1 MGRNSH
7 YWDNKTERSKVAK
20 EHNELMKKIKAENI
34 AQCIKGSKVY
44 NGKDFCDY
52 SEESESNIIKHKVKD
67 DDSVSAV
74 MSLLRTDREKK
85 TAVLNF
91 ASFKNPGGGFLKGS
105 SAQEESLCH
114 KSTLYPVLEDFDT
127 SFYAYNREH
136 LNKGLYEDRAIY
148 TPDVY
153 FKTGMYERYCDV
165 ITCAAPNLSV
175 AVDLCRLNIADCEE
189 ALEKRA
195 EFIKHIAEENG
206 VQVLVLGAYG
216 CGVFKWD
223 AKTVAEVFKRVF
235 YKSSCIEKVVH
246 PVPVGINKY
255 NYIAFKEV
263 FG

>member
-1 MGRNSH
+1 M
-7 YWDNKTERSKVAK
+7 SKVAK
-20 EHNELMKKIKAENI
+20 EHNELMKRVKAENI
-34 AQCIKGSKVY
+34 AQCIKSSKVY
-44 NGKDFCDY
+44 KGKDFCGY
-52 SEESESNIIKHKVKD
+52 NEEAESTRVKHEVKD
-67 DDSVSAV
+67 EDSVSAV
-74 MSLLRTDREKK
+74 MRLLRTDREKK

-114 KSTLYPVLEDFDT
+114 KSTLYPVLASFDT

-136 LNKGLYEDRAIY
+136 LNRGLYEDRAIY

-175 AVDLCRLNIADCEE
+175 AVDLCKLDTEFCEE

-206 VQVLVLGAYG
+206 VQVIVLGAYG

-223 AKTVAEVFKRVF
+223 AKTVAKVIERVFKT
-235 YKSSCIEKVVH
+235 SSCIEKVVY
-246 PVPVGINKY
+246 PVPAGVNKC
-255 NYIAFKEV
+255 NYVAFKEV